1 MADPNTEGS
10 IQNNGIPK
18 ITLGMRASTVLYS
31 PTDKT
36 LSISEMPADAKATGN
51 AITNVRSDVS
61 DVQADVTDLYGS
73 IDDVNDEMMSVKSV
87 QETQAEQMV
96 QMQSAVN
103 DAVQRVDTLT
113 GVDIPV
119 DPSLDAPS
127 VADKFQQIENNIF
140 IQMFPIGSI
149 YMTSNAIAPS
159 FPGVY
164 WEEVVPTATYGE
176 LKADAFHFI
185 PGTGTGSSH
194 YWRSTTAPE
203 PEPED
208 GGETP

>member
-1 MADPNTEGS
+1 MPNTE
-10 IQNNGIPK
+10 QNIEETGGVPEIEMEVEVF
-18 ITLGMRASTVLYS
+18 GMVQY

-36 LSISEMPADAKATGN
+36 LSMADMAADAKATGD
-51 AITNVRSDVS
+51 AIINVRSDVS
-61 DVQADVTDLYGS
+61 DVQTDITDLYGS
-73 IDDVNDEMMSVKSV
+73 IDDVNDEITSVKSV

-96 QMQSAVN
+96 QMQSAVSE
-103 DAVQRVDTLT
+103 AVHRVDTLT

-119 DPSLDAPS
+119 DTSLDAPS

-140 IQMFPIGSI
+140 AQMFPIGSI

-164 WEEVVPTATYGE
+164 WEEVVPVATYGE
-176 LKADAFHFI
+176 LKADALHFI

-203 PEPED
+203 PESED